1 MKIGFTSCL
10 RGLFVDSAYLYCG
23 TLLKAPAAVPVVLL
37 LLLPLPSSPPP
48 PLLSTAWSGDTAL
61 EKLCRCCSSRRDIP
75 PRAVIILSDIAA
87 ADLSPPRFVK
97 PTVGVERA
105 DADDDGATVTS
116 ERSVAGGS
124 GGGGGG
130 CSDVTDLAAISTAV
144 RGGACR
150 PPARTSS
157 LLE

>member
-1 MKIGFTSCL
+1 
-10 RGLFVDSAYLYCG
+10 V
-23 TLLKAPAAVPVVLL
+23 
-37 LLLPLPSSPPP
+37 
-48 PLLSTAWSGDTAL
+48 WSGDTAL

-75 PRAVIILSDIAA
+75 APRAVIILSEIAA
-87 ADLSPPRFVK
+87 AAATDLSPPRFVT

-105 DADDDGATVTS
+105 DADDGATVTS

-124 GGGGGG
+124 GGG
-130 CSDVTDLAAISTAV
+130 CSDLTDPAVISTAV